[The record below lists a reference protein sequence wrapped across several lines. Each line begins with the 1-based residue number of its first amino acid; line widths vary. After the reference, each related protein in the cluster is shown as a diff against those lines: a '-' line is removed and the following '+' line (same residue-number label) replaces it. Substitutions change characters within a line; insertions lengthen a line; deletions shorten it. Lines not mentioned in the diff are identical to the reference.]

1 MELPILISFLAF
13 KYPRCVNRPNTII
26 PAEAKESPSFHSRA
40 IIVYPKK
47 SKGDPAIPMFE
58 LAGGAKTP
66 RRELFSQLWLRSK
79 SKSACLRTWET
90 SAEVLI
96 VDNIE
101 RRRRRRAA
109 RTEGRNGSGVR
120 SGTRRRRRRS
130 VFSCVHL
137 RRTRTSHVD
146 ASKRHSS
153 RSLPGYGDRVPRS
166 FVSIE
171 KCRRELNRAKKGR
184 GAILWWEAEGEFCGM
199 VEGGSREKRGGWKKG
214 SWWRGGRTKGKKCT
228 RTRGRATDRKGTSR
242 CRKSRVTGS
251 EGPKIWLSES
261 DYPLSVG
268 TSRPFHPR
276 NGQSASR
283 QRPIRLNLTF
293 VLFFR
298 DSISSLD

>member
-101 RRRRRRAA
+101 RRRWRRAA

-137 RRTRTSHVD
+137 RRARTSHVD

-153 RSLPGYGDRVPRS
+153 RSLPGYGDRVPRR

-184 GAILWWEAEGEFCGM
+184 GGDSL
-199 VEGGSREKRGGWKKG
+199 V
-214 SWWRGGRTKGKKCT
+214 
-228 RTRGRATDRKGTSR
+228 RGRGR
-242 CRKSRVTGS
+242 
-251 EGPKIWLSES
+251 I
-261 DYPLSVG
+261 
-268 TSRPFHPR
+268 
-276 NGQSASR
+276 
-283 QRPIRLNLTF
+283 
-293 VLFFR
+293 LFPAEW
-298 DSISSLD
+298 

>member
-137 RRTRTSHVD
+137 RRARTSWTLQRDIRVD
-146 ASKRHSS
+146 LFLATGIACHGASSAS
-153 RSLPGYGDRVPRS
+153 RNADGSW
-166 FVSIE
+166 IE
-171 KCRRELNRAKKGR
+171 QKKGE
-184 GAILWWEAEGEFCGM
+184 GAILWWEAEGEFCSLRNGRGRI
-199 VEGGSREKRGGWKKG
+199 EGKTRRMEERKLVT
-214 SWWRGGRTKGKKCT
+214 GRKNKGKKMYEDEGKSN
-228 RTRGRATDRKGTSR
+228 RPKRDFKVPQISRNGLGRA
-242 CRKSRVTGS
+242 
-251 EGPKIWLSES
+251 E
-261 DYPLSVG
+261 
-268 TSRPFHPR
+268 
-276 NGQSASR
+276 
-283 QRPIRLNLTF
+283 NLTF
-293 VLFFR
+293 GVWLSFVR
-298 DSISSLD
+298 GNVPTLPSA